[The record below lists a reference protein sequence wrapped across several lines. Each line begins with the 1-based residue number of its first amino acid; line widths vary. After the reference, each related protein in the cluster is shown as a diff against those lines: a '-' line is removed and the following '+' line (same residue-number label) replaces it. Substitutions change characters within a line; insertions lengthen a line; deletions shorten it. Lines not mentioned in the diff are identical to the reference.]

1 MQAAAEIA
9 ISKSKFTAGM
19 QCLKR
24 LYFQVHDPDLKEEVE
39 SDNARFEQ
47 GREVGLLARSA
58 FPGGVLV
65 VEESWQVEAALTR
78 TTSLIED
85 ASVPA
90 IFEGTFRSGGVL
102 VRADVLER
110 LPGGRWRLIEVKSSV
125 ESKDH
130 YVYDLA
136 IQDHVLS
143 GCGFNIASAGIMHL
157 NREYVYDGRKHDLS
171 KLFTITDLTGQ
182 VRELDVP
189 ALLKEQRAAL
199 ADSVAPDIQPGG
211 QCTDPYECEFFS
223 RCNIAKPENHI
234 SFLPNIR
241 GKRLQALQLSG
252 FHSIKDIPYDFEL
265 TVMQRRNCDA
275 VQTGLT
281 WVSDTLE
288 DELAALRYPLYF
300 MDFETLNPA
309 IPCFEGTG
317 PYHQLP
323 FQWSVH
329 RQLELDAG
337 LDHFEFLAVDSG
349 DPRRDFVSSL
359 CQLLGQGGHII
370 AYNASFESQRL
381 GELADWFPEF
391 RDQIEQIQA
400 RLWDLLPVVRNN
412 VYHPDFH
419 GSFSLKSVLPALVP
433 DLTYEGM
440 DVANGTDAGVGWEK
454 LIRGNIPDAEKER
467 LKGALLAYCKQD
479 TLAMVRVLDQL
490 RVLMHKTPAAGLLPR
505 LAAG

>member
-9 ISKSKFTAGM
+9 ISKSKFTAGV

-24 LYFQVHDPDLKEEVE
+24 LYLQVHDPDLTDENIDG
-39 SDNARFEQ
+39 SDDLRLEQ
-47 GREVGLLARSA
+47 GREVGLLARAA

-65 VEESWQVEAALTR
+65 GQEPWQVEAALTR

-125 ESKDH
+125 EPKEH

-157 NREYVYDGRKHDLS
+157 NREYVYDGRQQDLS
-171 KLFTITDLTGQ
+171 KLFTLTDLTAQ

-199 ADSVAPDIQPGG
+199 GDSVAPDIQPGG

-241 GKRLQALQLSG
+241 GKRLRALQLGG
-252 FHSIKDIPYDFEL
+252 FHSIEDIPDDFEL
-265 TVMQRRNCDA
+265 TVMQRRTCDA

-281 WVSDTLE
+281 WVSDTLQ
-288 DELAALRYPLYF
+288 DELAGLGFPLYF
-300 MDFETLNPA
+300 MDFETLNQA
-309 IPCFEGTG
+309 IPRFEGTG

-329 RQLELDAG
+329 RQLKLGAE
-337 LDHFEFLAVDSG
+337 LDHFEFLATNSK

-359 CQLLGQGGHII
+359 CDILAQEGHII

-381 GELADWFPEF
+381 SGLAEWFPEF

-400 RLWDLLPVVRNN
+400 RLVALISLRDFYSSVSVRATCSDA
-412 VYHPDFH
+412 YIRAPSHPAIQRF
-419 GSFSLKSVLPALVP
+419 
-433 DLTYEGM
+433 
-440 DVANGTDAGVGWEK
+440 
-454 LIRGNIPDAEKER
+454 RER
-467 LKGALLAYCKQD
+467 Q
-479 TLAMVRVLDQL
+479 R
-490 RVLMHKTPAAGLLPR
+490 
-505 LAAG
+505 